1 MPWTAGPQVHQASIC
16 IMREPSDTPNMNISG
31 TAWVDDVNLVPQSAE
46 PRKP

>member
-1 MPWTAGPQVHQASIC
+1 MPWTAGPKVHQAAIC
-16 IMREPSDTPNMNISG
+16 IMREPSDTPNTNISG